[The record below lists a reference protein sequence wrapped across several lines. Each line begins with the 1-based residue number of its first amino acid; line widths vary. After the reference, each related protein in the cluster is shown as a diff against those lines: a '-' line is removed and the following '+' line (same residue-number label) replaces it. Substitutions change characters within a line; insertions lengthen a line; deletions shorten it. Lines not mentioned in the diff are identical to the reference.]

1 MPDIYEVKFFF
12 YGILVDFEPPE
23 ESGTTV
29 VERITGTTL
38 GRLYDLG
45 PFPGSK
51 FGGNDEV
58 VTGKVVIFQSPS
70 KERINGLIQY
80 FDHIESYYP
89 EDQEGSFYVRKGVD
103 VITTQGFHKCQAYE
117 FNTPT
122 EQLMKQAIYVP
133 GGDWHRYKEKM
144 KMGTAEEV
152 KKVMEAQQSD
162 EEEIL

>member
-12 YGILVDFEPPE
+12 YGVLVDFEPPE
-23 ESGTTV
+23 GSGVEV
-29 VERITGTTL
+29 VERIAGTTL

-58 VTGKVVIFQSPS
+58 VTGKVVIFHAPHKHLIQS
-70 KERINGLIQY
+70 LIQY
-80 FDHIESYYP
+80 FDHIEGYTGND
-89 EDQEGSFYVRKGVD
+89 EESFYVRKNVD

-122 EQLMKQAIYVP
+122 EELMKQGFYVP
-133 GGDWHRYKEKM
+133 GGDWHKFKYKM
-144 KMGTAEEV
+144 KEGTAEEI
-152 KKVMEAQQSD
+152 KELTKAQSSD
-162 EEEIL
+162 EEDIS

>member
-1 MPDIYEVKFFF
+1 MPDIYEAKFFF
-12 YGILVDFEPPE
+12 YGILTDFEPDYAAGVE
-23 ESGTTV
+23 A
-29 VERITGTTL
+29 VERIAGTAL

-58 VTGKVVIFQSPS
+58 VTGKVVIFQAPT
-70 KERINGLIQY
+70 KARIDALIQY
-80 FDHIESYYP
+80 FDHIESYFP
-89 EDQEGSFYVRKGVD
+89 EDPEGSFYIRKGVD

-122 EQLMKQAIYVP
+122 EKLMKQAVYVP
-133 GGDWHRYKEKM
+133 GGDWHKHKEK
-144 KMGTAEEV
+144 V
-152 KKVMEAQQSD
+152 KSQLFVKEYEKEAGSD